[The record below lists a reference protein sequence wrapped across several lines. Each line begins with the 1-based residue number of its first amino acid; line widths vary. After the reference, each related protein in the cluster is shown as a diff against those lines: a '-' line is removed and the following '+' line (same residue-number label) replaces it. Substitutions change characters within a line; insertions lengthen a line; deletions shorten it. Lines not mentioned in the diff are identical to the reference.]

1 MCFFFLL
8 LLKELRAQQRIVAE
22 MWNKLTDKERLI
34 WRQKAI
40 KMRKKGSKGMI
51 STGVVSQNQIK
62 QTSKSIKAVLKNS
75 ANNTKTE
82 HVDVVNTASSSLI
95 EENQIKTIPLPSK
108 LVSFIEDSKPIDIAA
123 YLSILGESM
132 TNIGTRLKQQEVRI
146 NT

>member
-1 MCFFFLL
+1 MCFFL

-75 ANNTKTE
+75 LNTTKTE

-108 LVSFIEDSKPIDIAA
+108 LVNFIEDSKPIDIAA

-132 TNIGTRLKQQEVRI
+132 TNIGTRLKQQEVRK